1 MQNNT
6 SFCYVLHYILRNGAI
21 TLILVC
27 KHMFFCEQVITIK
40 SVIQVHRLSIT
51 DQIDHDKRG
60 RNYKN
65 KNVLHDKADRQILIP
80 LYYK

>member
-6 SFCYVLHYILRNGAI
+6 SFCYVLHYILRNGDI

-27 KHMFFCEQVITIK
+27 KHMFLCEQVITIK

-65 KNVLHDKADRQILIP
+65 KKVLHDKADRQILILM
-80 LYYK
+80 LYK